1 MTTSNDF
8 AGAVLVIGDPS
19 AAAETAAYVADVY
32 FATDSEYHFVV
43 TESIPAS
50 IPESL
55 RALTEAKRSVVEGV
69 TNILTVYPWAQA
81 EATNALTERPTHGKI
96 PS

>member
-19 AAAETAAYVADVY
+19 SAAETAAYVADAY
-32 FATDSEYHFVV
+32 FPVDTEYHFVV
-43 TESIPAS
+43 TESIPATL
-50 IPESL
+50 PESL
-55 RALTEAKRSVVEGV
+55 RALTEAKRSVVVGE
-69 TNILTVYPWAQA
+69 TNIMTVYPWAQV